1 MAQYQSAK
9 SHRMLLSV
17 LWAIAAVIVIVLVSA
32 FVWPRWAIRGSE
44 DAASTQTATS
54 SQSTAASATPT
65 SPTISP
71 SALPTDAS
79 TLLKTMP
86 DSVRNYAR
94 TQATAATTWSS
105 SSPIEEYTVVY
116 STGDSAEDITLT
128 VAQWS
133 TSDDAKQQ
141 YDTVAATL
149 TGDEIASGN
158 VKVSGS
164 ATGAYVVKSDT
175 ANKKDATALWQN
187 STVLIQ
193 AHGEKEAVKNFYQK
207 FPL

>member
-1 MAQYQSAK
+1 
-9 SHRMLLSV
+9 MLFTV
-17 LWAIAAVIVIVLVSA
+17 LWAIAAIIIIVLVSA
-32 FVWPRWAIRGSE
+32 FVWPRWAIRSNGDST
-44 DAASTQTATS
+44 ASQSAATS
-54 SQSTAASATPT
+54 QSQSSSASATPT
-65 SPTISP
+65 APTISP
-71 SALPTDAS
+71 SALPSDAT

-94 TQATAATTWSS
+94 TQASSATTWST

-116 STGDSAEDITLT
+116 STGDKTQDVTLT
-128 VAQWS
+128 VAQWA

-149 TGDEIASGN
+149 TGNELASGN

-164 ATGAYVVKSDT
+164 ATGAYVVKTDAS
-175 ANKKDATALWQN
+175 NEKDATALWQN

-193 AHGEKEAVKNFYQK
+193 AHGQKEAVMNFYQK

>member
-9 SHRMLLSV
+9 SHRMLLTV
-17 LWAIAAVIVIVLVSA
+17 IWAIAAIIILVLLSA
-32 FVWPRWAIRGSE
+32 FVWPQWAIRNTS
-44 DAASTQTATS
+44 DTTATQS
-54 SQSTAASATPT
+54 SSASQSTSATPT
-65 SPTISP
+65 PTAPTISA
-71 SALPTDAS
+71 SALPSDAT

-94 TQATAATTWSS
+94 VQTNTATTWSS

-116 STGDSAEDITLT
+116 STGDSAKNITLT

-175 ANKKDATALWQN
+175 SNEKDATALWQN

>member
-1 MAQYQSAK
+1 
-9 SHRMLLSV
+9 MLFTV
-17 LWAIAAVIVIVLVSA
+17 LWAIAAIIVIVLVSA
-32 FVWPRWAIRGSE
+32 FVWPRWAIR
-44 DAASTQTATS
+44 STNDVTATQSASS
-54 SQSTAASATPT
+54 SQSTSASATPT
-65 SPTISP
+65 APTISP
-71 SALPTDAS
+71 SALPSDAT

-94 TQATAATTWSS
+94 TQAASATTWSS

-116 STGDSAEDITLT
+116 STGDTTEDITLT
-128 VAQWS
+128 VAQWA
-133 TSDDAKQQ
+133 TSDEAKQQ

-149 TGDEIASGN
+149 TGSEIASGN

-164 ATGAYVVKSDT
+164 ATGAYVVKTDT
-175 ANKKDATALWQN
+175 SNEKDATALWQN